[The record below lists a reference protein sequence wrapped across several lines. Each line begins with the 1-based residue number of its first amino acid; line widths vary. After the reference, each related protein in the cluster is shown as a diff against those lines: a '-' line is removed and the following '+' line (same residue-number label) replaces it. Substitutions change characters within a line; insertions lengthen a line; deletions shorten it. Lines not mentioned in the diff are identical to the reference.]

1 LKWIETR
8 GGNEKI
14 SGTPL
19 RPSKFAGKLFSLLR
33 IFRAGA
39 MGCRLQ
45 AYTMNNLSDRI
56 NAIEESATLAMAAK
70 AREFKNKGID
80 VITLSLGEPDFKTPQ
95 HICEA
100 AKKAIDEGKYFAYP
114 PVAGYQD
121 LREALAAKYQK
132 DNKVAY
138 KAENIV
144 VSNGAKQ
151 SIANAMLALLN
162 PHDEV
167 IVFSPYWVS
176 YDALVRLAEGTPVM
190 VKGQIEN
197 DFKVTAA
204 QLEAAITSRTKAII
218 FSSPCNPTGTV
229 FSRAELEAIAK
240 VVVKH
245 NILAI
250 ADEIY
255 EHINFT
261 GDQVSIASFPG
272 MLERT
277 ITVNGFAKGF
287 AMTGWRVGYIA
298 APKWIADGC
307 NKVQGQITSANCS
320 IAQRAALAAI
330 TGDIAPTNKM
340 VEEYHKRREI
350 VFGLLKDI
358 PGIKSNYPQGA
369 FYFFPDVSH
378 YFGKSTGDRKISN
391 GDDFCLYMLEEAHVS
406 LVPGSAFGEDN
417 CVRLSY
423 AASEKDLRE
432 ALKRMR
438 ESLAKLK

>member
-1 LKWIETR
+1 MNKLSNRIE
-8 GGNEKI
+8 
-14 SGTPL
+14 
-19 RPSKFAGKLFSLLR
+19 
-33 IFRAGA
+33 
-39 MGCRLQ
+39 
-45 AYTMNNLSDRI
+45 
-56 NAIEESATLAMAAK
+56 AIEESATLAMAAK

-80 VITLSLGEPDFKTPQ
+80 VISLSLGEPDFKTPQ

-121 LREALAAKYQK
+121 LREAIAAKYQK
-132 DNKVAY
+132 ENNVPY

-162 PHDEV
+162 PDDEV
-167 IVFSPYWVS
+167 VVFSPYWVS
-176 YDALVRLAEGTPVM
+176 YDALVRLTEAVPVM
-190 VKGQIEN
+190 IKGGIEN

-204 QLEAAITSRTKAII
+204 QLERAITPKTKAII

-229 FSRAELEAIAK
+229 FSKKELEEIAQ

-245 NILAI
+245 NLIAI

-261 GDQVSIASFPG
+261 GEQVSIASFPG
-272 MLERT
+272 MFERT

-330 TGDIAPTNKM
+330 TGDIEPTNKM
-340 VEEYHKRREI
+340 VNEYKQRREI
-350 VFGLLKDI
+350 VYKLLKEI

-369 FYFFPDVSH
+369 FYFFPDVSA
-378 YFGKSTGDRKISN
+378 YFGKSDGNITIKN
-391 GDDFCLYMLEEAHVS
+391 ADDFSMFMLEKAHVS
-406 LVPGSAFGEDN
+406 MVPGGAFGDDN

-432 ALKRMR
+432 AMKRIKETLATLK
-438 ESLAKLK
+438 

>member
-1 LKWIETR
+1 MNKLSNRIE
-8 GGNEKI
+8 
-14 SGTPL
+14 
-19 RPSKFAGKLFSLLR
+19 
-33 IFRAGA
+33 
-39 MGCRLQ
+39 
-45 AYTMNNLSDRI
+45 
-56 NAIEESATLAMAAK
+56 AIEESATLAMAAK

-80 VITLSLGEPDFKTPQ
+80 VVSLSLGEPDFKTPQ
-95 HICEA
+95 HICDA
-100 AKKAIDEGKYFAYP
+100 AKKAIDDGKYFAYP

-132 DNKVAY
+132 ENNVPY

-162 PHDEV
+162 PGDEV

-176 YDALVRLAEGTPVM
+176 YDALVRLAEATPVM
-190 VKGQIEN
+190 IKGGIET

-204 QLEAAITSRTKAII
+204 QLEAAITKKTKAMI
-218 FSSPCNPTGTV
+218 FSSPCNPTGSV

-240 VVVKH
+240 VIVKH
-245 NILAI
+245 KIIAI

-261 GDQVSIASFPG
+261 GEQVSIASFPG
-272 MLERT
+272 MFEQT
-277 ITVNGFAKGF
+277 ITVNGFAKGY

-307 NKVQGQITSANCS
+307 NKVQGQVTSANCS

-330 TGDIAPTNKM
+330 TGEQGPTTMM
-340 VEEYHKRREI
+340 VGEYKKRREI
-350 VFGLLKDI
+350 VYNLLKEI
-358 PGIKSNYPQGA
+358 PGVKTNYPQGA
-369 FYFFPDVSH
+369 FYFFPDVSS
-378 YFGKSTGDRKISN
+378 YFGKSN
-391 GDDFCLYMLEEAHVS
+391 GTSTIKNADDFSLFMLETAHVS
-406 LVPGSAFGEDN
+406 MVPGGAFGDEK

-432 ALKRMR
+432 AMKRMKDA
-438 ESLAKLK
+438 LATLK

>member
-1 LKWIETR
+1 MSKLSNRIE
-8 GGNEKI
+8 
-14 SGTPL
+14 
-19 RPSKFAGKLFSLLR
+19 
-33 IFRAGA
+33 
-39 MGCRLQ
+39 
-45 AYTMNNLSDRI
+45 
-56 NAIEESATLAMAAK
+56 AIQESATLAMAAK
-70 AREFKNKGID
+70 AREFKSRGID
-80 VITLSLGEPDFKTPQ
+80 VISLSLGEPDFKTPA

-100 AKKAIDEGKYFAYP
+100 AKKAIDDGKYFAYP

-132 DNKVAY
+132 ENNVPY

-151 SIANAMLALLN
+151 SIANAFIALIN
-162 PHDEV
+162 AGDEV

-176 YDALVRLAEGTPVM
+176 YDALVRLAEGVPVT
-190 VKGQIEN
+190 VKGGIEN
-197 DFKVTAA
+197 DFKVTAK
-204 QLEAAITSRTKAII
+204 QLEAAITPRTKAII
-218 FSSPCNPTGTV
+218 FSSPCNPTGSV
-229 FSRAELEAIAK
+229 FSKKELQEIAE
-240 VVVKH
+240 VVVRH
-245 NILAI
+245 PDIIVI

-261 GDQVSIASFPG
+261 GEQVSIASFPG

-330 TGDIAPTNKM
+330 TGDIQPTNDM
-340 VEEYHKRREI
+340 VEQYKKRREI
-350 VFGLLKDI
+350 VYSLLKEI
-358 PGIKSNYPQGA
+358 PGVKSNYPEGA
-369 FYFFPDVSH
+369 FYFFPDVSAF
-378 YFGKSTGDRKISN
+378 YGRSDGKRIISN
-391 GDDFCLYMLEEAHVS
+391 GDDLCLYLLEQAHVS
-406 LVPGSAFGEDN
+406 LVPGGAFGDEN

-432 ALKRMR
+432 ALKRMK
-438 ESLAKLK
+438 EALALLK